1 MEEEIKQ
8 EKSIKKSIKK
18 DDKLSLIS
26 TVSACVLGM
35 SAFFIGLYNSEM
47 TLSEQGYYAVLL
59 LYSVFSSISLQKTM
73 LEIDSGISVS
83 KFYRNICMISIVLA
97 LLFFIMGLFNAEL
110 LKSEKGF
117 YAMSYVL
124 TLFSSLGIQKM
135 NK

>member
-47 TLSEQGYYAVLL
+47 ALSEQGYYAVLL

-117 YAMSYVL
+117 YAMSYIL

>member
-1 MEEEIKQ
+1 MEEERREEIKQ
-8 EKSIKKSIKK
+8 EKSIKK

-26 TVSACVLGM
+26 TVAACILGM

-47 TLSEQGYYAVLL
+47 ALSEQGYYAVLL
-59 LYSVFSSISLQKTM
+59 LYSVFSSISLQKTI

-117 YAMSYVL
+117 YAMSYIL